1 MSRGTI
7 KIWYLIH
14 KWSGLI
20 PTVFLLMLC
29 VTGLPLIFHD
39 EIDIAMGAD
48 SANALT
54 GEPSAEG
61 GLPLDRMLA
70 AALAERPG
78 EVPLFM
84 AFSPDSPLLT
94 VTTGPTPDAAGEDM
108 SLLFLDRAS
117 GASLGPAPGNPL
129 MDFLLQLHTDMFLG
143 LPGMWVLGAMGLLFV
158 VALISGT
165 VLYAPFMRRIAF
177 GTVRTERSP
186 RVKRLDQHNLIGI
199 VALAWMAVIGLTG
212 AINAFADPLTDS
224 WRDGE
229 VAAIM
234 GPNGSGKSTL
244 AYSIAGHP
252 KYTITG
258 GTVTLDGED
267 VLAMS
272 VDERARAGLFLAMQ
286 YPVEVPGVSVA
297 NFLRTAKTAIDGE
310 APKLRTWVKDVNA
323 ALEHLNLDSTFS
335 ARSVNEGFS
344 GGEKK
349 RHEIAQLELLD
360 PKVAIL
366 DETDSGLDIDALKVV
381 SEGVNRFREREGK
394 GVLLITHYTRIL
406 RYIQP
411 DKVHVFVDGKVAE
424 SGGPELADK
433 LEAEGYDKYLSAAR

>member
-39 EIDIAMGAD
+39 EIDAAMGAD
-48 SANALT
+48 SANALA

-158 VALISGT
+158 VALVSGT

-177 GTVRTERSP
+177 GTVRAERSP

-229 VAAIM
+229 VAAM
-234 GPNGSGKSTL
+234 AA
-244 AYSIAGHP
+244 AY
-252 KYTITG
+252 
-258 GTVTLDGED
+258 E
-267 VLAMS
+267 
-272 VDERARAGLFLAMQ
+272 
-286 YPVEVPGVSVA
+286 
-297 NFLRTAKTAIDGE
+297 GE
-310 APKLRTWVKDVNA
+310 APLPPSRYGSLDTAMASAQA
-323 ALEHLNLDSTFS
+323 ALPGRRPQFIGFPGGDWSSGHHYAIFFQGDRPLTENLLTPALVDAETGELTDARTMPALNQALMMSKPLHFGDY
-335 ARSVNEGFS
+335 
-344 GGEKK
+344 GG
-349 RHEIAQLELLD
+349 L
-360 PKVAIL
+360 P
-366 DETDSGLDIDALKVV
+366 LKIIWAVLTLATIWV
-381 SEGVNRFREREGK
+381 LWT
-394 GVLLITHYTRIL
+394 GVLLWLRRRPGGLDRRIEE
-406 RYIQP
+406 I
-411 DKVHVFVDGKVAE
+411 A
-424 SGGPELADK
+424 SGGFRKVRA
-433 LEAEGYDKYLSAAR
+433 

>member
-229 VAAIM
+229 VAAM
-234 GPNGSGKSTL
+234 AA
-244 AYSIAGHP
+244 AY
-252 KYTITG
+252 
-258 GTVTLDGED
+258 E
-267 VLAMS
+267 
-272 VDERARAGLFLAMQ
+272 
-286 YPVEVPGVSVA
+286 
-297 NFLRTAKTAIDGE
+297 GE
-310 APKLRTWVKDVNA
+310 APLPPSRYGSLDTARASAQA
-323 ALEHLNLDSTFS
+323 ALPGRRPQFIGFPGGDWSSGHHYAIFFQGDRPLTENLLTPALVDAETGELTDARTMPALNQALMMSKPLHFGDY
-335 ARSVNEGFS
+335 
-344 GGEKK
+344 GG
-349 RHEIAQLELLD
+349 L
-360 PKVAIL
+360 P
-366 DETDSGLDIDALKVV
+366 LKIIWAVLTLATIWV
-381 SEGVNRFREREGK
+381 LWT
-394 GVLLITHYTRIL
+394 GVLLWLRRRPGGLDRRIEE
-406 RYIQP
+406 I
-411 DKVHVFVDGKVAE
+411 A
-424 SGGPELADK
+424 SGGFRKVRA
-433 LEAEGYDKYLSAAR
+433 

>member
-94 VTTGPTPDAAGEDM
+94 VTTGPPPDAAGEDM

-229 VAAIM
+229 VAAM
-234 GPNGSGKSTL
+234 AA
-244 AYSIAGHP
+244 AY
-252 KYTITG
+252 
-258 GTVTLDGED
+258 E
-267 VLAMS
+267 
-272 VDERARAGLFLAMQ
+272 
-286 YPVEVPGVSVA
+286 
-297 NFLRTAKTAIDGE
+297 GE
-310 APKLRTWVKDVNA
+310 APLPPSRYGSLDTAMASAQA
-323 ALEHLNLDSTFS
+323 ALPGRRPQFIGFPGGDWSSGHHYAIFFQGDRPLTENLLTPALVDAETGELTDARTMPALNQALMMSKPLHFGDY
-335 ARSVNEGFS
+335 
-344 GGEKK
+344 GG
-349 RHEIAQLELLD
+349 L
-360 PKVAIL
+360 P
-366 DETDSGLDIDALKVV
+366 LKIIWAVLTLATIWV
-381 SEGVNRFREREGK
+381 LWT
-394 GVLLITHYTRIL
+394 GVLLWLRRRPGGLDRRIEE
-406 RYIQP
+406 I
-411 DKVHVFVDGKVAE
+411 A
-424 SGGPELADK
+424 SGGFSKVRA
-433 LEAEGYDKYLSAAR
+433 